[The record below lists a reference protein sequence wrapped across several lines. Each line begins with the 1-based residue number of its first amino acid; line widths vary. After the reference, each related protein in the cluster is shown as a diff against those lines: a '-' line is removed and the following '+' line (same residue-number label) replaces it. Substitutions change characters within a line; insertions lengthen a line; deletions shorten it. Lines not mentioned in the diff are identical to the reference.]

1 VESLAAAGVVSP
13 LRGRSRRFRQPF
25 QRKDPPMK
33 SSLGI
38 KLLGIFLI
46 LYGLISLF
54 SLHFA
59 GLGIVMGIL
68 ALLAGL
74 LLLVGK

>member
-1 VESLAAAGVVSP
+1 
-13 LRGRSRRFRQPF
+13 
-25 QRKDPPMK
+25 MK
-33 SSLGI
+33 TSLGI

-46 LYGLISLF
+46 LEGLIRLF
-54 SLHFA
+54 SLQFA
-59 GLGIVMGIL
+59 GLGIIMGIL

>member
-1 VESLAAAGVVSP
+1 
-13 LRGRSRRFRQPF
+13 
-25 QRKDPPMK
+25 MK

-46 LYGLISLF
+46 LYGLQLLF
-54 SLHFA
+54 HLSFA
-59 GLGIVMGIL
+59 GFSIVLGIL

>member
-1 VESLAAAGVVSP
+1 
-13 LRGRSRRFRQPF
+13 
-25 QRKDPPMK
+25 MK

-46 LYGLISLF
+46 LYGLINLF
-54 SLHFA
+54 SLSFT
-59 GLGIVMGIL
+59 GLHIVMGIL

>member
-1 VESLAAAGVVSP
+1 
-13 LRGRSRRFRQPF
+13 
-25 QRKDPPMK
+25 MK

-38 KLLGIFLI
+38 KLLAVFLI
-46 LYGLISLF
+46 LEGLIRLF

-68 ALLAGL
+68 ALLAGI